1 MIFHLTLKN
10 SSENFLEQS
19 EIRGIINLIN
29 EIEEIELIGAWQDT
43 LDYSS
48 YIVVKSE
55 SYETIFD
62 IIKSNIPNRIVFIN
76 PVESIDDAKDQIRT
90 GKKQKHNMDYWK
102 NEFENERQ

>member
-48 YIVVKSE
+48 YFVVKSE

-62 IIKSNIPNRIVFIN
+62 IIKSNIPNRIVFSKSTSSN
-76 PVESIDDAKDQIRT
+76 
-90 GKKQKHNMDYWK
+90 
-102 NEFENERQ
+102 FF